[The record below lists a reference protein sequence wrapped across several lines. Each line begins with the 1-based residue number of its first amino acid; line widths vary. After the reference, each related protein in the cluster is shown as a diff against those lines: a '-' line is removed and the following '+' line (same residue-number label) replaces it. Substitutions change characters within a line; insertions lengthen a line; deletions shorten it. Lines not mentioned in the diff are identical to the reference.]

1 MRQRPTAC
9 LLFVLALAGCS
20 AGVLKDGT
28 AQVRDDDLTSVGGV
42 TKQIDWESFVYVA
55 TDADAGVV
63 QQVIARQV
71 KSSLGSLREL
81 GIGISDRGALHN
93 LDPAGWT
100 RELVNVIDAST
111 GRATGPVQ
119 RVRYHYRDTALVQK
133 SQDPGAAVSFT
144 MLFGDYVSGSAALQP
159 ACVDEATDGDSLWYH
174 FAPRRSACA
183 RAITTETAT
192 INADLARLPPASPSS
207 VGQMPLSDAQR
218 RFVGVRAK
226 LTPIVAAPVKYP
238 EYDRLWGFGSDRQKV
253 VVYAFVGVESNE
265 RDSHDLGAIEFQRLL
280 RTLRGQFGGKLQVTA
295 TQPFAL
301 LLDFYVDGNK
311 LDGVTFDDVARWMID
326 GTGYPAAV
334 GSDAQKIEALKQQ
347 VIDRFSERWIYWT
360 VPATVTLAG
369 QTRQMTVELRT
380 FWGKEDGDADSK
392 QHAEW
397 RYLEAF
403 WHGDVFAYAG
413 HSHFGH
419 GPLEPTNYSGAN
431 FPDRYQVMLVNSC
444 LSYNYYD
451 LDFIQMHAGGSRN
464 LDVVMNGLP
473 AYWNGMGESTA
484 KYLVALLDG
493 TNKSWSQL
501 LDAMRIDLAWGE
513 RGYEP
518 MRGVNGELDNS
529 FDGSR
534 APITVAY

>member
-1 MRQRPTAC
+1 MRFQPSAC
-9 LLFVLALAGCS
+9 LPLVLALAACS
-20 AGVLKDGT
+20 GSFLKDGT
-28 AQVRDDDLTSVGGV
+28 AQERDDDLTSVGGV
-42 TKQIDWESFVYVA
+42 AKQIDWDSFVYVA
-55 TDADAGVV
+55 PDADIGSI
-63 QQVIARQV
+63 QQAIARQV
-71 KSSLGSLREL
+71 KSSLGSLREI
-81 GIGISDRGALHN
+81 GIGVSDRGALHN
-93 LDPAGWT
+93 LEAAGWT
-100 RELVNVIDAST
+100 RDMLDVADAASGRVI
-111 GRATGPVQ
+111 GRVQ
-119 RVRYHYRDTALVQK
+119 RVRYHYSDTALVQK
-133 SQDPGAAVSFT
+133 TQDPGAAVSFT

-183 RAITTETAT
+183 RLVAAEAAT
-192 INADLARLPPASPSS
+192 INADLARLPPSTTPTLPS
-207 VGQMPLSDAQR
+207 SDAQR

-226 LTPIVAAPVKYP
+226 LTAQTAAPVKYP

-253 VVYAFVGVESNE
+253 VVYAFVGVESDE
-265 RDSHDLGAIEFQRLL
+265 RNAHDLGAIEFQRLV
-280 RTLRGQFGGKLQVTA
+280 RTLRGKLGAKMQVTY
-295 TQPFAL
+295 TQPYAL
-301 LLDFYVDGNK
+301 LLDFYVDGKK
-311 LDGVTFDDVARWMID
+311 LDGVSWDDVARWMID

-347 VIDRFSERWIYWT
+347 VIDHFSERWIYWT
-360 VPATVTLAG
+360 LPATVTMG
-369 QTRQMTVELRT
+369 GETRQMTVELRT

-464 LDVVMNGLP
+464 LEVVMNGLP

-484 KYLVALLDG
+484 KYILALLDG
-493 TNKSWSQL
+493 SNKSWTQL

-513 RGYEP
+513 RSYEP
-518 MRGVNGELDNS
+518 MRGVNGELDNT
-529 FDGSR
+529 FDASR
-534 APITVAY
+534 TPITVAY